1 LKVSLSND
9 IKEIVFDKNQE
20 LENLKKIEEAVQ
32 KNNIEEDLTQTT
44 QLKEQLSNVMTELK

>member
-1 LKVSLSND
+1 LKVSLSDD

-32 KNNIEEDLTQTT
+32 ENNIEEDLTQTT

>member
-1 LKVSLSND
+1 LKVSLSDD

>member
-32 KNNIEEDLTQTT
+32 ENNIEEDLTQTT